1 MGKKVITLIVS
12 LLLICLITFG
22 AGFLGLFITDYLIL
36 FIAKFFVYYL
46 IGAVALVAIKLTG
59 VEIGLDFRNW
69 KSYLIGL
76 VMAIAL
82 SLFIAVIPALFGSS
96 IVGSHLDPT
105 PDILILNFVFF
116 VFTVGPIEELV
127 FRVYVQETFI
137 SFFKTHKWVAVIIAA
152 FLFGLWHI
160 INGSLL
166 QVLFAFGIGLVFGF
180 VKYFLKDCKFLGV
193 ATAHGLYDFLNIVV
207 RVLIV

>member
-12 LLLICLITFG
+12 LVVICLITFG
-22 AGFLGLFITDYLIL
+22 AGFLGLFITGYLIL
-36 FIAKFFVYYL
+36 LIAEFFVYCL

-116 VFTVGPIEELV
+116 VFAVGPVEELV

-152 FLFGLWHI
+152 FLFGLWHV

-166 QVLFAFGIGLVFGF
+166 QVLFTFGIGLVFGF

-207 RVLIV
+207 RVFIV

>member
-12 LLLICLITFG
+12 LVIICLITFG
-22 AGFLGLFITDYLIL
+22 AGFLGLFITDSLIL

-46 IGAVALVAIKLTG
+46 IGAVALVAIKLTE

-105 PDILILNFVFF
+105 PDILILNFAFF
-116 VFTVGPIEELV
+116 VFAVGPVEELV

-166 QVLFAFGIGLVFGF
+166 QVLFTFGIGLVFGF
-180 VKYFLKDCKFLGV
+180 AKYFLKDCKFLGV

>member
-1 MGKKVITLIVS
+1 MGKKVITLIIS
-12 LLLICLITFG
+12 LVVICLITFG
-22 AGFLGLFITDYLIL
+22 AGFLGLFIAGYLIL
-36 FIAKFFVYYL
+36 LIAEFFVYCL

-96 IVGSHLDPT
+96 IVGSHLDST

-116 VFTVGPIEELV
+116 VFAVGPIEELV
-127 FRVYVQETFI
+127 FRVYVQETFM
-137 SFFKTHKWVAVIIAA
+137 SFFTKHKWVAVIIAA

-160 INGSLL
+160 INGSLF
-166 QVLFAFGIGLVFGF
+166 QVLFTFGIGLVFGF
-180 VKYFLKDCKFLGV
+180 AKYFLKDCKFLGV

>member
-22 AGFLGLFITDYLIL
+22 AGFLGLFITDSLIL
-36 FIAKFFVYYL
+36 SIAKFFVYYL
-46 IGAVALVAIKLTG
+46 IGAVALVAIKLTK

-82 SLFIAVIPALFGSS
+82 SLFIAVIPALLGSS
-96 IVGSHLDPT
+96 IVGSHLNPT
-105 PDILILNFVFF
+105 PDIFIINFVFF
-116 VFTVGPIEELV
+116 MFAVGPVEELV

-160 INGSLL
+160 INGSLF
-166 QVLFAFGIGLVFGF
+166 QVLFTFGIGLVFGF
-180 VKYFLKDCKFLGV
+180 AKYFLKDCKFLGV

>member
-22 AGFLGLFITDYLIL
+22 AGFLGLLIPGYLIL
-36 FIAKFFVYYL
+36 LIAEFFVYCL

-116 VFTVGPIEELV
+116 VFAVGPVEELV

-166 QVLFAFGIGLVFGF
+166 QVLFTFGIGLVFGF

>member
-12 LLLICLITFG
+12 LVVICLITFG
-22 AGFLGLFITDYLIL
+22 AGFLGLFITDSLIL

-46 IGAVALVAIKLTG
+46 IGAVALVAIKLTE

-82 SLFIAVIPALFGSS
+82 SLFIAVIPALLGSS

-105 PDILILNFVFF
+105 PDILILNFAFF
-116 VFTVGPIEELV
+116 VFAVGPVEELV
-127 FRVYVQETFI
+127 FRVYVQETFM
-137 SFFKTHKWVAVIIAA
+137 SFFTKHKWVAVIIAA

-166 QVLFAFGIGLVFGF
+166 QVLFTFGIGLVFGF
-180 VKYFLKDCKFLGV
+180 AKYFLKNCKYLGV

>member
-12 LLLICLITFG
+12 LVVICLITFG
-22 AGFLGLFITDYLIL
+22 AGFLGLFITDSLIL

-46 IGAVALVAIKLTG
+46 IGAVALVAIKLNE
-59 VEIGLDFRNW
+59 VEIGLDFINW

-76 VMAIAL
+76 AMAIAL

-116 VFTVGPIEELV
+116 VFAVGPVEELV
-127 FRVYVQETFI
+127 FRVYVQEIFI

-166 QVLFAFGIGLVFGF
+166 QVLFTFGIGMVFGF
-180 VKYFLKDCKFLGV
+180 AKYFLKNCKFLGV

>member
-12 LLLICLITFG
+12 LLVICLITFG
-22 AGFLGLFITDYLIL
+22 AGFLGLFIADLFIL
-36 FIAKFFVYYL
+36 FIAKFFVYCL
-46 IGAVALVAIKLTG
+46 IGGVALVAIKLTG

-116 VFTVGPIEELV
+116 LLAVGPVEELV
-127 FRVYVQETFI
+127 FRVYVQETFM
-137 SFFKTHKWVAVIIAA
+137 SFFTKHKWIAVIIAS

-160 INGSLL
+160 INGSLI
-166 QVLFAFGIGLVFGF
+166 QVLFTFGIGLVFGF
-180 VKYFLKDCKFLGV
+180 VKYFLKDCRFLGV

-207 RVLIV
+207 RVFIV